1 MSNIV
6 LDASAMIAF
15 LKDEVGSATVLAA
28 MPDAVISSVNLAEVV
43 TRLIDDGFAF
53 EDVRTAIANTS
64 IDTIGFDY
72 EFAFGAGALREPTR
86 AYGLSLGD
94 RACLALA
101 QRLGIPALTADR
113 QWALID
119 IGVEVR
125 LIRD

>member
-15 LKDEVGSATVLAA
+15 FKDEVGSATVLAA

-53 EDVRTAIANTS
+53 DDVRTAIANTS
-64 IDTIGFDY
+64 VDTIGFDY
-72 EFAFGAGALREPTR
+72 ELAFGAGALREPTR

-113 QWALID
+113 QWAHID

>member
-15 LKDEVGSATVLAA
+15 FKDEVGGATVLSA
-28 MPDAVISSVNLAEVV
+28 MPDAAISSVNLVEVV
-43 TRLIDDGFAF
+43 TRLIDDGIAL
-53 EDVRTAIANTS
+53 DDIRTAIAGTS
-64 IDTIGFDY
+64 VDTIGFDD
-72 EFAFGAGALREPTR
+72 ELAFDAGALRERTR
-86 AYGLSLGD
+86 AHGLSLGD

-101 QRLGIPALTADR
+101 QRLGVPALTADR
-113 QWALID
+113 QWAHLD

>member
-6 LDASAMIAF
+6 LDASALIAF
-15 LKDEVGSATVLAA
+15 LKDEVGGATVLAA

>member
-113 QWALID
+113 QWAHID
-119 IGVEVR
+119 VGVEVR

>member
-15 LKDEVGSATVLAA
+15 LKDEVGSATVLSA
-28 MPDAVISSVNLAEVV
+28 MPDAAISSVNLAEVV

-64 IDTIGFDY
+64 VDTIGFDY

-113 QWALID
+113 QWAHID

>member
-1 MSNIV
+1 
-6 LDASAMIAF
+6 MIAF

>member
-64 IDTIGFDY
+64 VDTIGFDY

-113 QWALID
+113 QWAHID